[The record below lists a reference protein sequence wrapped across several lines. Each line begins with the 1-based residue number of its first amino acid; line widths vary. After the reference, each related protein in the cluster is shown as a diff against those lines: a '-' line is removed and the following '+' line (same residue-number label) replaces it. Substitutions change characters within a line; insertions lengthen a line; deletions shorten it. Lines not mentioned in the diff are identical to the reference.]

1 MSDALHIFNKSL
13 DRCVSQPEF
22 LDRFYEMLLASSDE
36 IAEKFR
42 HTEFTR
48 QKAALQTALYVLLF
62 AHKWNLKG
70 DAYLCGL
77 AHRHSREDLDVR
89 PELYDLWL
97 DCLIKT
103 ASEFDPLFD
112 EAIADSWR
120 AMLGSGIEFMK
131 SAY

>member
-1 MSDALHIFNKSL
+1 MSDAIHIVNQSL

-22 LDRFYEMLLASSDE
+22 LGRFYEMLLGSSDE

-48 QKAALQTALYVLLF
+48 QTAALKTALYVLLF
-62 AHKWNLKG
+62 AREWNLKG
-70 DAYLCGL
+70 DAYLQGL
-77 AHRHSREDLDVR
+77 ARLHSREDLDVR

-97 DCLIKT
+97 DCLVKT

-112 EAIADSWR
+112 ETIADSWR
-120 AMLGSGIEFMK
+120 DVFAPGIEFMK